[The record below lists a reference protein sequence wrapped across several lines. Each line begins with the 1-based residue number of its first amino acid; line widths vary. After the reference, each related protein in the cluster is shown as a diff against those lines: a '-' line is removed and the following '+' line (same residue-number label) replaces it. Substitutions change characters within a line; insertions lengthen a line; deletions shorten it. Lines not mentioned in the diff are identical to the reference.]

1 MKVFQVSG
9 IEVGGLGWAAVG
21 ALDSVPVPEPGI
33 TIACSGDMVPVGAA
47 IEGDKVGVWAGVDIV
62 EDVGTTG

>member
-1 MKVFQVSG
+1 M
-9 IEVGGLGWAAVG
+9 GWVTVG

-62 EDVGTTG
+62 EDVETD

>member
-9 IEVGGLGWAAVG
+9 IDVDGMGWGVVG
-21 ALDSVPVPEPGI
+21 APDSV
-33 TIACSGDMVPVGAA
+33 ACSGDMVLVGAA

-62 EDVGTTG
+62 EDVETG